1 MSPQGLPA
9 AALKFQQYGGQG
21 RHEPSNQEVVA
32 ELRGQ
37 IGNPDLD
44 LPALRGLSNQLLAE
58 HLMILLANKRS
69 KQTRAKVVGDIGE
82 LIIQLNQRDRINKLL
97 ALMPQVGRIVDIY
110 PLEVLVYLLERAP
123 DLLSK
128 HDFEPFVRNRD
139 TLLARSFGVGEEIE
153 IKVPLAL
160 KMRAFA
166 LDGGGNPGYSFAPGP
181 PGVYFVEFGQA
192 GCYPLL
198 LRGEIRRQSH
208 VDRLTLQIH
217 DQSDS

>member
-1 MSPQGLPA
+1 LVPRGLPA
-9 AALKFQQYGGQG
+9 AALKFQQFGGQS
-21 RHEPSNQEVVA
+21 RHQPSNQEVVA
-32 ELRGQ
+32 ELRGKL
-37 IGNPDLD
+37 GDPDLD

-58 HLMILLANKRS
+58 HLMILLANNRS
-69 KQTRAKVVGDIGE
+69 KQTRAKVVADMGE
-82 LIIQLNQRDRINKLL
+82 LILQLDQRDRINKLL

-123 DLLSK
+123 EYLTK

-139 TLLARSFGVGEEIE
+139 ALMAGSFAVGDSIE

-166 LDGGGNPGYSFAPGP
+166 LDGGGNPGYTFAPGP
-181 PGVYFVEFGQA
+181 PGAYFVEFGQA

-208 VDRLTLQIH
+208 IDRFTLQIH
-217 DQSDS
+217 DIGDS